1 MGWLRKD
8 DLQLK
13 VTACLALGNFACSD
27 DHTEQLVDELG
38 AAESLVGLLRSQVNI
53 NKTNQISDLQRLEYF
68 INSIQVQGNHH
79 PSPGELKLQ
88 HAVLGALRNLAV
100 NPVARGQLVAMGFLE
115 PCLQLSQGSL
125 N

>member
-38 AAESLVGLLRSQVNI
+38 AAESLVGLLRSQVNK
-53 NKTNQISDLQRLEYF
+53 NKTNQISDLQRLECF
-68 INSIQVQGNHH
+68 INMIGY
-79 PSPGELKLQ
+79 
-88 HAVLGALRNLAV
+88 
-100 NPVARGQLVAMGFLE
+100 
-115 PCLQLSQGSL
+115 
-125 N
+125 